1 MKTLHQSLK
10 DFYLSE
16 YDLFEQ
22 DNCAYGYDRMFY
34 VQREVKHL
42 LLQAELLTEP
52 CTIEWSGDQL
62 ILISPDYPMTQ
73 NLSQ

>member
-1 MKTLHQSLK
+1 MKILHQSLK

-16 YDLFEQ
+16 WDLFEQ
-22 DNCAYGYDRMFY
+22 DKCGYGYDRMFY
-34 VQREVKHL
+34 VQREVEHL
-42 LLQAELLTEP
+42 LLQVELLKEP